1 MRHWEPT
8 MPPDPGDCWEPS
20 VRYRLLVLRAC
31 RERPALVARA
41 VDEWLAELEA
51 KQKEAKGA

>member
-1 MRHWEPT
+1 